1 MLGCNDLS
9 LGGHGQNNLPTLLA
23 QIVVRAFAPA
33 VGGTN
38 RSCTLKRAHAIAA
51 THESSTLANSMVP
64 YRDDVRPDE
73 SLLRAHLEGDASAFP
88 TLVERY
94 RNELHGFLA
103 RFLGSSAAAD
113 DVFQDTFLQVHLSA
127 ATFDQERNFKPWL
140 FTVAANKA
148 RDFHRK
154 HKRRKV
160 ASLDANIGADSD
172 GPKLGDMLEGNQER
186 PDARS
191 EAGDQQALVKRVI
204 DGLPSHHR
212 EVILLGYFRR
222 MSYQQVADA
231 LQVPLGTIKSRMHA
245 AVALF
250 SARWR
255 KAAEK
260 NDL

>member
-1 MLGCNDLS
+1 MPICNDIS
-9 LGGHGQNNLPTLLA
+9 RNGPGQVDLPTMLTE
-23 QIVVRAFAPA
+23 IVVRAFAPA

-38 RSCTLKRAHAIAA
+38 RARTFESARAIA
-51 THESSTLANSMVP
+51 STLDSGTFASSMAP
-64 YRDDVRPDE
+64 YRDDVRPDD
-73 SLLRAHLEGDASAFP
+73 SLLRSHLEGDANAFP
-88 TLVERY
+88 ALVERY

-140 FTVAANKA
+140 FTIAANKA

-160 ASLDANIGADSD
+160 ASLDANIGQDSD
-172 GPKLGDMLEGNQER
+172 GPKLVDMIESDQER

-212 EVILLGYFRR
+212 EVILLGYFQR
-222 MSYQQVADA
+222 MSYQQVADV

-245 AVALF
+245 AVGLF
-250 SARWR
+250 SAHWR
-255 KAAEK
+255 KATEK